1 MRQRRTHG
9 LHTMRRTLTTL
20 TTSRLDG
27 RSKVAVAARMF
38 KADVA
43 ADLGGNLSRAQ
54 EVILEDAA
62 QTWVIR
68 SALDDYIMRQ
78 GSLVTKKR
86 ALLPVVRER
95 MQVAEHLA
103 KQLERLGLERKPQP
117 IETLEQYAVRMAAK
131 KEAEDVVPSP
141 TE

>member
-1 MRQRRTHG
+1 MPRRTKHG
-9 LHTMRRTLTTL
+9 LHAMRRTLTTL

-38 KADVA
+38 KQDIAN
-43 ADLGGNLSRAQ
+43 DLGGGLSRAQ
-54 EVILEDAA
+54 EAILEDAA

-78 GSLVTKKR
+78 PALVTKKR
-86 ALLPVVRER
+86 TLIPVVRER

-103 KQLERLGLERKPQP
+103 KQLERLGLERKPKP
-117 IETLEQYAVRMAAK
+117 IETLEEYMARKAKDVRT
-131 KEAEDVVPSP
+131 PS
-141 TE
+141 E

>member
-1 MRQRRTHG
+1 MPRRTKHG
-9 LHTMRRTLTTL
+9 LHAMRRTLTTL

-38 KADVA
+38 KQDVS

-103 KQLERLGLERKPQP
+103 KQLERLGLERRPQP
-117 IETLEQYAVRMAAK
+117 IETLEQYAVRKAAEK
-131 KEAEDVVPSP
+131 AKADALSTP